1 MNRFRNG
8 LAYCALALLSA
19 CAVGPDYVRPV
30 APVPAAY
37 KELEGWKRAEP
48 QVAASGAPWWSI
60 YKDPILDQL
69 VSQVDVNNQ
78 NLKAAE
84 AAYRQAQ
91 ALVRETR
98 AGYFPAVSLDAS
110 GQRSKPGSNSSFS
123 SSRIRNSY
131 DLSASATW
139 ELDVWGR
146 IRRAV
151 ESDTATAQA
160 SAADLASA
168 RLSAQAQL
176 ATAYFQLRV
185 DDEIKRLL
193 DATAAAYQ
201 RSLEIAQNRYA
212 VGVATRADVAQ
223 AQAQLETTRS
233 QAVGIGV
240 QRAQLE
246 HAIAVL
252 MGGPPATFSIAPVEL
267 AAGVP
272 VVPTGVPSEL
282 LERRS
287 DVASAERLMA
297 AANAEVG
304 VAEAAYFPAITLSAS
319 YGFASAAIDNLLRAA
334 SRVWSVGAQGTQ
346 PLFDGGLRGAQ
357 VDFARAAYD
366 QRVAAYRQIVLT
378 AFQQVEDNLSTL
390 RILEE
395 QAALQQG
402 AVLAAQ
408 EAERLTL
415 NQYEAGT
422 VAYTSVVTAQAA
434 ALSARQSALTI
445 LQTRLGAS
453 VALVQALGGGWDSA
467 QLPTRDAVSGRPAE
481 VATP

>member
-1 MNRFRNG
+1 MNRLRNG
-8 LAYCALALLSA
+8 IALCALALVSA
-19 CAVGPDYVRPV
+19 CAVGPDYVRPA
-30 APVPAAY
+30 APVPVAY

-48 QVAASGAPWWSI
+48 RVAASGAPWWSI
-60 YKDPILDQL
+60 YSDPVLDGL
-69 VSQVDVNNQ
+69 LRQVDVNNQ
-78 NLKAAE
+78 NLRAAE
-84 AAYRQAQ
+84 AAYRQAE

-98 AGYFPAVSLDAS
+98 AGYFPTVNLDAT
-110 GQRSKPGSNSSFS
+110 GQRAKAGTSGSTTT
-123 SSRIRNSY
+123 SSRIRNSFNA
-131 DLSASATW
+131 SSSATW

-168 RLSAQAQL
+168 RLSAQGQL

-212 VGVATRADVAQ
+212 VGVATRADIAQ

-252 MGGPPATFSIAPVEL
+252 TGQPPASFSIAPVEL
-267 AAGVP
+267 STDVP

-282 LERRS
+282 LERRP
-287 DVASAERLMA
+287 DIAAAERLMA
-297 AANAEVG
+297 AANAEIG
-304 VAEAAYFPAITLSAS
+304 VAEAAYFPAVTLSAS
-319 YGFASAAIDNLLRAA
+319 YGFASSTLDNLFRAA
-334 SRVWSVGAQGTQ
+334 SHVWSLGAQGTQ

-366 QRVAAYRQIVLT
+366 QRVAAYRQVVLT
-378 AFQQVEDNLSTL
+378 GFQQVEDDLSTL

-395 QAALQQG
+395 QAALQAG
-402 AVLAAQ
+402 AVAAAD

-415 NQYEAGT
+415 NQYQAGT
-422 VAYTSVVTAQAA
+422 VAYTSVVTAQAT

-445 LQTRLGAS
+445 LQSRLAAS
-453 VALVQALGGGWDSA
+453 VALVQALGGGWDSS
-467 QLPTRDAVSGRPAE
+467 QLPLRDAMSGSA
-481 VATP
+481 ATTAR